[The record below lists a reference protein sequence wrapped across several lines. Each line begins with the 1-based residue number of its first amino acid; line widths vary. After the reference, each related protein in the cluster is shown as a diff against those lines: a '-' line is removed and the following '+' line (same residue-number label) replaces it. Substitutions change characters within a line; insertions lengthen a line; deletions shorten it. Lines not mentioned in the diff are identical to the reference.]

1 MKQSDLPAF
10 GSPLGAGLF
19 AGQYVL
25 GSVNYALVIAPKSA
39 ELMGTVVAN
48 AAAMAQATS
57 YVDGQA
63 NTVALAASGQG
74 LGATIAALTIDGQ
87 GDLYIPSRDE
97 LATIIANLDVF
108 PGSALAVGAAEGFD
122 EAPYL
127 TSTALG
133 PDLLWNQNPYYG
145 WQAQDDLSFE
155 IRVRPIWR
163 IVIDDVEVA

>member
-10 GSPLGAGLF
+10 GAALGVGLF
-19 AGQYVL
+19 GGTFALNGVY
-25 GSVNYALVIAPKSA
+25 YALVVAPKSA
-39 ELMGTVVAN
+39 ELIGTVVASP
-48 AAAMAQATS
+48 AAMAQATS
-57 YVDGQA
+57 YDDGHT
-63 NTVALAASGQG
+63 NTIALAASGQG
-74 LGATIAALTIDGQ
+74 LGAAVTALMIDGQ
-87 GDLYIPSRDE
+87 GDMYIPSRDE

-108 PGSALAVGAAEGFD
+108 PGSALAVGSEQGFD

-127 TSTALG
+127 TSTSLG